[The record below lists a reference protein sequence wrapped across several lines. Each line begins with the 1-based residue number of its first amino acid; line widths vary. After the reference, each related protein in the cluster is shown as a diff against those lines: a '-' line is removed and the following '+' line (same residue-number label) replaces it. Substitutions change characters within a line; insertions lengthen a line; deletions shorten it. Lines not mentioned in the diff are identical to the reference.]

1 MKNSLTGDSMKYTET
16 FERMKDRKSGSPLM
30 KKVSRAAVVWNTWEA
45 PDPHHPTTTVCKLF
59 ESLI

>member
-30 KKVSRAAVVWNTWEA
+30 LMARAAVVVEYLGKHRTHII
-45 PDPHHPTTTVCKLF
+45 PLLLF
-59 ESLI
+59 VNWKV

>member
-30 KKVSRAAVVWNTWEA
+30 KKVSRAAVVWSTWEA
-45 PDPHHPTTTVCKLF
+45 PDPHHPTTTV
-59 ESLI
+59 